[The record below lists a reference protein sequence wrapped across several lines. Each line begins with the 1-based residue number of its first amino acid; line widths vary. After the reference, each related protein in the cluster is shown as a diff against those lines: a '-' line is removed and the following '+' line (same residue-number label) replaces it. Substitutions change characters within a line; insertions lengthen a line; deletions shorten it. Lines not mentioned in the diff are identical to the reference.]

1 MTDPVA
7 VSLLLGLFF
16 LFLVLGVN
24 IAFSMAISAIATMIY
39 LDLPLEIAF
48 QRIVSSLS
56 SFSLLA
62 VPFFILA
69 GDIMSEGGITDRLLR
84 LARAIIGWLRGG
96 LAMVNIMASM
106 FFGGISGSAIA
117 DMSSLGNILIPAMAK
132 SGYDKDFATTVTM
145 ASSVQGM
152 LIPPSHNMI
161 IYAMAI
167 GGGVS
172 IGALFMAGLVPGV
185 ILGVALMIYS
195 YWVSRRREYPI
206 DAAFDVPELLT
217 SFVGAIWGMMTIFII
232 LSGVL
237 TGVFTA
243 TESAAIAVL
252 WAVIC
257 SAFIYRAVGP
267 AGIWTA
273 FGKTIVPLAQIMI
286 IIGAAGAFG
295 WVIAFLR
302 VPDYLANNV
311 FDFIGS
317 KFAFLLA
324 VNLLLIFLGLLASM
338 TSIIVIMT
346 PIIIPFL
353 DKFEISYVHFGVIMV
368 LNLGIGLITP
378 PVGGVLFVG
387 SAISKISIERLS
399 VAMLPF
405 YLVMFLVLL
414 LVTYFPAISL
424 WLPRLMGLGV

>member
-1 MTDPVA
+1 MTDPIA
-7 VSLLLGLFF
+7 VSLLLGSFF
-16 LFLVLGVN
+16 LLLILGTN
-24 IAFSMAISAIATMIY
+24 IAFSMAIAAIGTMIY

-48 QRIVSSLS
+48 QRIVSGLS

-84 LARAIIGWLRGG
+84 LARAVVGWMRGG

-117 DMSSLGNILIPAMAK
+117 DMSSLGNILIPAMHK
-132 SGYDKDFATTVTM
+132 GGYDKDFATTVTM

-172 IGALFMAGLVPGV
+172 VGALFMAGLVPGV
-185 ILGVALMIYS
+185 VLGVALMGYS
-195 YWVSRRREYPI
+195 YYISRKRNYPV
-206 DAAFDVPELLT
+206 DSNFTASELMT

-243 TESAAIAVL
+243 TESASVAVL

-257 SAFIYRAVGP
+257 ALFIYRATDLK
-267 AGIWTA
+267 GIWRALGSTV
-273 FGKTIVPLAQIMI
+273 VPLAQIMI

-302 VPDYLANNV
+302 VPDYLANSV

-317 KFAFLLA
+317 KYAFLLA
-324 VNLLLIFLGLLASM
+324 VNVLLLGLGLLASM

-353 DKFEISYVHFGVIMV
+353 DKFEISYVHFGVILI

-405 YLVMFLVLL
+405 YLVMIVVLL
-414 LVTYFPAISL
+414 LVTFIPAISL

>member
-1 MTDPVA
+1 MTDPLA
-7 VSLLLGLFF
+7 VSLLLGSFF
-16 LFLVLGVN
+16 VLLIIGTN
-24 IAFSMAISAIATMIY
+24 IAFSMAVSAILTMLY
-39 LDLPLEIAF
+39 LDLPLQITF
-48 QRIVSSLS
+48 QRIVSGLS

-84 LARAIIGWLRGG
+84 LARAIIGWVRGG

-106 FFGGISGSAIA
+106 FFGGISGSALA
-117 DMSSLGNILIPAMAK
+117 DMSSLGNILIPAMHK
-132 SGYDKDFATTVTM
+132 GGYDKDFATTVTM

-161 IYAMAI
+161 IYALAV

-172 IGALFMAGLVPGV
+172 IGALFMAGLVPGIV
-185 ILGVALMIYS
+185 LGAALMVWS
-195 YWVSRRREYPI
+195 YVVSRRRNYPV
-206 DAAFDVPELLT
+206 DALFDVPELTAAFLD
-217 SFVGAIWGMMTIFII
+217 AIWGMMTIFII

-252 WAVIC
+252 WAFFV
-257 SAFIYRAVGP
+257 AVVIYRATDLR
-267 AGIWTA
+267 GIWRAMGRTV
-273 FGKTIVPLAQIMI
+273 VPLAQIMI

-311 FDFIGS
+311 FGFIGS
-317 KFAFLLA
+317 KYAFLLA
-324 VNLLLIFLGLLASM
+324 VNLLLIGLGLLASM

-353 DKFEISYVHFGVIMV
+353 DKFEISYVHFGVIMI

-387 SAISKISIERLS
+387 SAISRISIERLS

-405 YLVMFLVLL
+405 YMVMFLVLL
-414 LVTYFPAISL
+414 LVTYIPAISL

>member
-1 MTDPVA
+1 MTDPFA
-7 VSLLLGLFF
+7 VTLLLGTFF
-16 LFLVLGVN
+16 LLLLIGTNV
-24 IAFSMAISAIATMIY
+24 AFAMALSAMATLFY
-39 LDLPLEIAF
+39 LDLPIQIAF
-48 QRIVSSLS
+48 QRIVSSLA

-69 GDIMSEGGITDRLLR
+69 GDIMSQGGITDRLLR
-84 LARAIIGWLRGG
+84 LARAIIGWIRGG
-96 LAMVNIMASM
+96 LAMVNILASM

-117 DMSSLGNILIPAMAK
+117 DVSSLGNVLIPAMAK
-132 SGYDKDFATTVTM
+132 SGYDRDFATTVTM

-185 ILGVALMIYS
+185 ILGLALMIYS
-195 YWVSRRREYPI
+195 YWVSHRKGYPVEASFSLRELM
-206 DAAFDVPELLT
+206 V
-217 SFVGAIWGMMTIFII
+217 SFVGAVWGMMTILII

-237 TGVFTA
+237 TGIFTA

-252 WAVIC
+252 WAMIVC
-257 SAFIYRAVGP
+257 VFIYRTARF
-267 AGIWTA
+267 AQLWQA
-273 FGKTIVPLAQIMI
+273 FGKTVIPIAQVMI
-286 IIGAAGAFG
+286 IIGAAGSFG

-311 FDFIGS
+311 FDFVAS
-317 KFAFLLA
+317 KYTFLLA
-324 VNLLLIFLGLLASM
+324 VNLLLIGLGLLASM

-353 DKFEISYVHFGVIMV
+353 DKFEISYVHFGVLMI

-387 SAISKISIERLS
+387 SAISRLSIERLS
-399 VAMLPF
+399 LAMLPF
-405 YLVMFLVLL
+405 YAVMFFVLMV
-414 LVTYFPAISL
+414 VTYFPLVSL
-424 WLPRLMGLGV
+424 WLPRLIGLSV

>member
-7 VSLLLGLFF
+7 VSILLGSFF
-16 LFLVLGVN
+16 VLLVIGTN
-24 IAFSMAISAIATMIY
+24 IAFSMAMSSILTMVY

-48 QRIVSSLS
+48 QRIVSSLG

-69 GDIMSEGGITDRLLR
+69 GDIMSAGGITDRLLK
-84 LARAIIGWLRGG
+84 LARAVVGWMRGG

-117 DMSSLGNILIPAMAK
+117 DMSSLGNILIPAMSK
-132 SGYDKDFATTVTM
+132 GGYDRDFATTVTM

-172 IGALFMAGLVPGV
+172 VGALFMAGLVPGV
-185 ILGVALMIYS
+185 ILGLGLMGYS
-195 YWVSRRREYPI
+195 YWVSAKRGYPI
-206 DAAFDVPELLT
+206 EATFSVRELGIAFI
-217 SFVGAIWGMMTIFII
+217 SAIWGLLTIFII

-237 TGVFTA
+237 TGIFTA
-243 TESAAIAVL
+243 TESASIAVL
-252 WAVIC
+252 WSVIV
-257 SAFIYRAVGP
+257 SLFIYRALDLRGL
-267 AGIWTA
+267 WNA
-273 FGKTIVPLAQIMI
+273 FGNTVVPLAQIMI

-302 VPDYLANNV
+302 LPDYLASNV
-311 FDFIGS
+311 FDFINS
-317 KFAFLLA
+317 KYAFLLA
-324 VNLLLIFLGLLASM
+324 VNVLLLGLGLLASM

-368 LNLGIGLITP
+368 LNLGIGLLTP

-387 SAISKISIERLS
+387 SAISGISIERLS

-405 YLVMFLVLL
+405 YLVMVLVLL
-414 LVTYFPAISL
+414 LVTYAPMLSL
-424 WLPRLMGLGV
+424 WLPRMLGLAV

>member
-1 MTDPVA
+1 MTDPLA
-7 VSLLLGLFF
+7 VSLLLGSFF
-16 LFLVLGVN
+16 ILLVMGTN
-24 IAFSMAISAIATMIY
+24 IAFSMAVSAILTMLY
-39 LDLPLEIAF
+39 LDLPLQIAF
-48 QRIVSSLS
+48 QRIVSGLS

-62 VPFFILA
+62 VPFFIFA

-84 LARAIIGWLRGG
+84 LARAVVGWMRGG

-117 DMSSLGNILIPAMAK
+117 DMSSLGNILIPAMHK
-132 SGYDKDFATTVTM
+132 GGYDKDFATTVTM

-172 IGALFMAGLVPGV
+172 IGALFMAGLMPGV
-185 ILGVALMIYS
+185 VLGAALMVYS
-195 YWVSRRREYPI
+195 YSVSRKRNYPV
-206 DAAFDVPELLT
+206 DARFDVPELTTAFL
-217 SFVGAIWGMMTIFII
+217 GAIWGMMTIFII

-252 WAVIC
+252 WAFAV
-257 SAFIYRAVGP
+257 AVFVYRATDV
-267 AGIWTA
+267 AGIWRAMGRTV
-273 FGKTIVPLAQIMI
+273 VPLAQIMI
-286 IIGAAGAFG
+286 IIGAACAFG

-317 KFAFLLA
+317 KYAFLLA
-324 VNLLLIFLGLLASM
+324 VNLLLIGLGLLASM

-353 DKFEISYVHFGVIMV
+353 DKFEISYVHFGVIMI

-387 SAISKISIERLS
+387 SAISRISIERLS

-405 YLVMFLVLL
+405 YIVMFLVLL
-414 LVTYFPAISL
+414 LVTYIPAISL
-424 WLPRLMGLGV
+424 WLPRLMGLGL

>member
-7 VSLLLGLFF
+7 VSILLGSFFLLLVIGT
-16 LFLVLGVN
+16 N
-24 IAFSMAISAIATMIY
+24 IAFSMAMSSIVTMVY

-48 QRIVSSLS
+48 QRIVSSLG

-69 GDIMSEGGITDRLLR
+69 GDIMSAGGITDRLLR
-84 LARAIIGWLRGG
+84 LARAFVGWMRGG

-117 DMSSLGNILIPAMAK
+117 DMSSLGNILIPAMSK
-132 SGYDKDFATTVTM
+132 GGYDRDFATTVTM

-172 IGALFMAGLVPGV
+172 VGALFMAGLVPGV
-185 ILGVALMIYS
+185 VLGLALMGYS
-195 YWVSRRREYPI
+195 YWISRKRGYPI
-206 DAAFDVPELLT
+206 DAAFSIRELFIA
-217 SFVGAIWGMMTIFII
+217 FVGAIWGLLTIFII

-237 TGVFTA
+237 TGIFTA
-243 TESAAIAVL
+243 TESASIAVL
-252 WAVIC
+252 WAILV
-257 SAFIYRAVGP
+257 SLFIYRALDLRGLW
-267 AGIWTA
+267 GA
-273 FGKTIVPLAQIMI
+273 FGSTVVPLAQIMI

-302 VPDYLANNV
+302 LPDYLASNV
-311 FDFIGS
+311 FDFMNS
-317 KFAFLLA
+317 KYAFLLA
-324 VNLLLIFLGLLASM
+324 VNVLLLGLGLLASM

-346 PIIIPFL
+346 PIIVPFL
-353 DKFEISYVHFGVIMV
+353 DKFEISYVHFGVIMI
-368 LNLGIGLITP
+368 LNLGIGLLTP

-387 SAISKISIERLS
+387 SAISGISIERLS

-405 YLVMFLVLL
+405 YFVMVLVLL
-414 LVTYFPAISL
+414 LVTYAPVISL
-424 WLPRLMGLGV
+424 WLPRMLGLAV